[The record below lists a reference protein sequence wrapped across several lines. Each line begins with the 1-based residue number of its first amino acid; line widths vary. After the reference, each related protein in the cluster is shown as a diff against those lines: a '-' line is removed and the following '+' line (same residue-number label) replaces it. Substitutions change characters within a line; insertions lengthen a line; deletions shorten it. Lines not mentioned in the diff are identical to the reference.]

1 MTGKNDGLPALGWGS
16 VLDDPARQT
25 GEASKELSAKVASG
39 PRQPTPGGLLATPRT
54 HCCSCPVWLGHQ
66 QPLMDFRVLGLL
78 QGTYLA
84 TSSSLKHQCLPICGA
99 PTGLVRSYCTDPS
112 VRLFRWLL
120 LLPPRYW
127 TSQGLVLGNNSF
139 ISSHFH
145 SGIL

>member
-1 MTGKNDGLPALGWGS
+1 MVFLPWGGGLSWMTPLGKQEKLPKSCLRRLHP
-16 VLDDPARQT
+16 VLAT
-25 GEASKELSAKVASG
+25 
-39 PRQPTPGGLLATPRT
+39 TPGGLLATPRT

-99 PTGLVRSYCTDPS
+99 PTGLVRSYCTDLS
-112 VRLFRWLL
+112 FRLFRWLL